1 MSAVSRTPPE
11 LGPRSRLEGA
21 APAVGARAWF
31 GAFTLLGA
39 AWAFS
44 LVSILSIGMVILPL
58 ATVATVVLLTRRSSR
73 QGLPGLV
80 AGLGAPLVYVAYRN
94 RAGPGQVCT
103 ELAARSS
110 CTQDLDPLPWL
121 IVGLCLVAV
130 GAVAFLIRSRPHR
143 RLPGEAFQGGPV
155 RELGAGDR

>member
-1 MSAVSRTPPE
+1 LRARPCV
-11 LGPRSRLEGA
+11 
-21 APAVGARAWF
+21 APGMVR
-31 GAFTLLGA
+31 AFTLLGA

-73 QGLPGLV
+73 RAFPASLPSR
-80 AGLGAPLVYVAYRN
+80 APLVYVAYLN
-94 RAGPGQVCT
+94 RAGQPGVHR
-103 ELAARSS
+103 ARRRSS